1 MGENER
7 AAPANRV
14 FLVGFA
20 QAFPELAL
28 FIKMDAIAFIV
39 MGAIAVPLNLRLA
52 RNYQRRIDALDTVLM
67 DNREADKKDQEGV
80 S

>member
-1 MGENER
+1 
-7 AAPANRV
+7 
-14 FLVGFA
+14 
-20 QAFPELAL
+20 
-28 FIKMDAIAFIV
+28 

-67 DNREADKKDQEGV
+67 NNREADKKEQEGV